1 MTPAELEAAGQS
13 LHGPRWQSA
22 LARRLGVD
30 RSTIWRQM
38 QKDRID
44 GPIAAAVECFVR
56 ESVGKE

>member
-13 LHGPRWQSA
+13 LFGKRWKA
-22 LARRLGVD
+22 PLARRLDVD
-30 RSTIWRQM
+30 ASTIWRQL

-56 ESVGKE
+56 EKQDG